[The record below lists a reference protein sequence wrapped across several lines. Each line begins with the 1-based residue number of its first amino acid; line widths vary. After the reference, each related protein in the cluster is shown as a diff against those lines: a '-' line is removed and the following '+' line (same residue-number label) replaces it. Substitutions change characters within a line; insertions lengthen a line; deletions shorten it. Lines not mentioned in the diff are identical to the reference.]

1 MPGASAVAAG
11 IRSRRGHLAATCISR
26 IDGRCRLLRVSRRLS
41 GLFLLAAPF
50 VFLLPLLLQL
60 PLLLLHLPLALLFQG
75 LLLHVLLRPCLLVRG
90 SGCGL
95 RRLG

>member
-1 MPGASAVAAG
+1 M
-11 IRSRRGHLAATCISR
+11 
-26 IDGRCRLLRVSRRLS
+26 
-41 GLFLLAAPF
+41 LAAPF